1 MIQNGKLLNIK
12 FQFEVFVLRLHTREM
27 QYRLEIDHLKSELQ
41 DDKNKI
47 QQLERELL
55 EIKLKQ
61 LSNNETSVDVN
72 FSE

>member
-1 MIQNGKLLNIK
+1 
-12 FQFEVFVLRLHTREM
+12 M